1 MATADDESEI
11 DRRPMWWYFKS
22 PALLVVQL
30 AAVWVASGVVTRAQ
44 TTSSQSLPAQTT
56 TPETAGLYVG
66 IIVAESIVLDEFGP
80 FTGGTEIPHGAHSP
94 AALLPLAAGV
104 VVLVTVVSG
113 QLVWSAIAD
122 KTEGKD
128 GR

>member
-1 MATADDESEI
+1 MDN
-11 DRRPMWWYFKS
+11 RGQKMGPS
-22 PALLVVQL
+22 PVGPVVAVAIAL
-30 AAVWVASGVVTRAQ
+30 
-44 TTSSQSLPAQTT
+44 
-56 TPETAGLYVG
+56 
-66 IIVAESIVLDEFGP
+66 IVLDEFGP

-122 KTEGKD
+122 KTESES
-128 GR
+128 